1 VEEREKNSKNFE
13 EQLKMLG
20 QFGEVDS
27 NFTKILNI
35 LKLKDDNTPWM
46 NIDFIQKMQGI

>member
-1 VEEREKNSKNFE
+1 
-13 EQLKMLG
+13 MLG

-35 LKLKDDNTPWM
+35 LKLKDDNTSWM
-46 NIDFIQKMQGI
+46 NIDFIQKMQGNLIYSFRQQ